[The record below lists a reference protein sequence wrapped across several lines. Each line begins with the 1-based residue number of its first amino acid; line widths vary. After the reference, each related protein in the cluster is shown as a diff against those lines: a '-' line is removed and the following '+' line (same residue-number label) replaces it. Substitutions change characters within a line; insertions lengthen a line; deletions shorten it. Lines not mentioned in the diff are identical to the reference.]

1 MMHRGHDTMLEGLKA
16 PAKTKLCALGAKR
29 LDLSESDQAIL
40 DEALADSAWASH
52 SLHFALKEQGFHVSK
67 DLIGTH
73 RKGVCKC
80 YRI

>member
-1 MMHRGHDTMLEGLKA
+1 MLEGLKA
-16 PAKTKLCALGAKR
+16 PANKNLCILAVNR
-29 LDLSESDQAIL
+29 LKLSESDQAIL

-80 YRI
+80 YKISTQLKS